1 MIFPEVTVYK
11 TDSFKDE
18 RGELW
23 TVYNQNE

>member
-1 MIFPEVTVYK
+1 MIFPKVIVYEM
-11 TDSFKDE
+11 DSFKDE